1 MDECISEDDLQ
12 AFEGW
17 LRYQAIDAAAIA
29 QEELATWRRIFE
41 EARRRSV
48 ANPKVGLMK
57 LQPVPGEFR
66 YAVAVKDVADL
77 RLMLW
82 VKRSRKGEF
91 FVLVPRGDRE
101 WDIHTC
107 YHLDGTPHMKSHRN
121 KVLTSDQRQ
130 PLSGAFRGSEHLGA

>member
-1 MDECISEDDLQ
+1 MITEEFVDEFISEDDLP

-41 EARRRSV
+41 EARQRSV

-77 RLMLW
+77 RLTLW
-82 VKRSRKGEF
+82 VKRSRKASFSYWSREAIESGTF
-91 FVLVPRGDRE
+91 TRATISTAPR
-101 WDIHTC
+101 T
-107 YHLDGTPHMKSHRN
+107 
-121 KVLTSDQRQ
+121 
-130 PLSGAFRGSEHLGA
+130 